1 MCSWHKQFP
10 HVIGI
15 GPQCRLRLAK
25 KLMGVMFVCANFS
38 FHFCLFVNF
47 VFFRLWLISAFQLCA
62 KVLTYALGIVS
73 ACFCNVF
80 VRV

>member
-1 MCSWHKQFP
+1 MCQ
-10 HVIGI
+10 
-15 GPQCRLRLAK
+15 
-25 KLMGVMFVCANFS
+25 
-38 FHFCLFVNF
+38 LFVPF
-47 VFFRLWLISAFQLCA
+47 LSLRELCFFRLWLISAFQLCA